1 MLFAIVDIETTGSY
15 AAGSGI
21 TEIAIVIHDGREVLN
36 TYETLINPHR
46 TIPRFIQSLTGITP
60 EMVVNAPSF
69 DEVAGQIYELLQDKI
84 FVAHNV
90 NFDFSF
96 IKHHLERCGY
106 KYDARKL
113 CTVRLGRKIIPGLPS
128 YSLGRL
134 CHSLDIEH
142 NDHHRAGGDAH
153 ATAKLFSLL
162 VERDAEGAI
171 TTMLKGKNKE
181 QYLPPHVPVEQLDNL
196 PASPGVYYFY
206 NAAGKIIYVGKA
218 INLNQRVKS
227 HFANNKPNRQKQDFM
242 REIHRIS
249 HQPTATDLMAHV
261 LESVE
266 IRRLWPVHN
275 RSQKGYLPKFG
286 LFVYEDQQGYKRLAL
301 DKNKNFYKPVH
312 TFNTLAEGN
321 QWLRDL
327 VREFELCARLC
338 NLITAH
344 DCIGSEYEPCK
355 SGDCTAKEGPESY
368 NDKVTEALEWFSR
381 ILPTIALVDAGRTED
396 ERSCIL
402 IIKGEFCAMGYV
414 TGYADEYSLKGLQQQ
429 LEPYPD
435 NDYIRNMVYR
445 HAADNPH
452 KCLQWNNDNW
462 IRRQDKGQSSN
473 LYYADTYNDESQLTN
488 WPD

>member
-21 TEIAIVIHDGREVLN
+21 TEIAIVIHDGQEVLS
-36 TYETLINPHR
+36 TYETLINPQR
-46 TIPRFIQSLTGITP
+46 PIPRFIQSLTGISP
-60 EMVVNAPSF
+60 EMVANAPSF
-69 DEVAGQIYELLQDKI
+69 DEVAGQIHELLQDKI

-96 IKHHLERCGY
+96 VKHHLERCGY
-106 KYDARKL
+106 PFDARKL
-113 CTVRLGRKIIPGLPS
+113 CTVRMARKIVPGFPS

-134 CHSLDIEH
+134 CHSLEIEH
-142 NDHHRAGGDAH
+142 NDHHRAGGDAK
-153 ATAKLFSLL
+153 ATATLFAMLTA
-162 VERDAEGAI
+162 RDEAGI
-171 TTMLKGKNKE
+171 MDTMLKGRNKE

-196 PASPGVYYFY
+196 PSTPGVYYFY

-227 HFANNKPNRQKQDFM
+227 HFANNKSGRQKQDFM
-242 REIHRIS
+242 REIYRIS

-286 LFVYEDQQGYKRLAL
+286 LFMYEDQQGYKRLAL

-312 TFNTLAEGN
+312 TFNTLNEGN

-327 VREFELCARLC
+327 VREFGLCARLC
-338 NLITAH
+338 NLISAP
-344 DCIGSEYEPCK
+344 DCAGAEYQSCG
-355 SGDCTAKEGPESY
+355 SGDCTAKEGVAVY
-368 NDKVTEALEWFSR
+368 NEKVDEALAWFSR
-381 ILPTIALVDAGRTED
+381 MLPTIALIDAGRSEE

-402 IIKGEFCAMGYV
+402 IIRGEFAAMGYV
-414 TGYADEYSLKGLQQQ
+414 DGYADDYSLKALQQQ
-429 LEPYPD
+429 LEAYPD

-452 KCLQWNNDNW
+452 KCLQWDGEQW
-462 IRRQDKGQSSN
+462 TGGGRREVQQV
-473 LYYADTYNDESQLTN
+473 LLPEYNDLVHELQ
-488 WPD
+488 